1 MLIYVERPAEEAAGA
16 TLTLTK
22 ARMIG
27 LLGGDVEPGI
37 DIMGDMTV
45 LQSLLGVLER
55 ATRLSTS

>member
-1 MLIYVERPAEEAAGA
+1 VLIYVERPAEDAAGA

-27 LLGGDVEPGI
+27 LLGGDTSSPASTSSE
-37 DIMGDMTV
+37 MTV
-45 LQSLLGVLER
+45 LQSLLGVLEG